1 MDSSLLET
9 LSVWILPVL
18 LAVTFH
24 EAAHAW
30 AAWMCGDPTAQQ
42 QDRLSFNPF
51 KHVDPVGTIL
61 VPGMLILM
69 GAGMLFGW
77 AKPVPVNPNNLRVPR
92 RDMMLV
98 AAAGPSANV
107 VIAFVSAIL
116 IYAVP
121 YLPGT
126 IGEWALYTLWNSIWL
141 NVLLAVFNMLPVPP
155 LDGSKV
161 AMGMLPPRQAMLME
175 SLERYGYFIVLGV
188 FFLLPSLLG
197 NIGLDLPIGR
207 WLIGIPA
214 GVLRDLLLY
223 VTGNPL

>member
-1 MDSSLLET
+1 MDNSILET

-30 AAWMCGDPTAQQ
+30 AAWLCGDPTAQQ

-51 KHVDPVGTIL
+51 KHVDLVGTIL

-69 GAGMLFGW
+69 GTGMLFGW
-77 AKPVPVNPNNLRVPR
+77 AKPVPVNPANLRVPR

-107 VIAFVSAIL
+107 VIALVSTIL
-116 IYAVP
+116 LYAVP

-126 IGEWALYTLWNSIWL
+126 IGEWAFYTLRNSIWL
-141 NVLLAVFNMLPVPP
+141 NVVLAVFIMLPVPP

-161 AMGMLPPRQAMLME
+161 AIGMLPPRQAMLME
-175 SLERYGYFIVLGV
+175 SLEKYGYFVVLGL
-188 FFLLPSLLG
+188 FFLLPSILG
-197 NIGLDLPIGR
+197 NFGLYLPIGQ
-207 WLIGIPA
+207 WFIGIPA
-214 GVLRDLLLY
+214 GVLMDLLLY